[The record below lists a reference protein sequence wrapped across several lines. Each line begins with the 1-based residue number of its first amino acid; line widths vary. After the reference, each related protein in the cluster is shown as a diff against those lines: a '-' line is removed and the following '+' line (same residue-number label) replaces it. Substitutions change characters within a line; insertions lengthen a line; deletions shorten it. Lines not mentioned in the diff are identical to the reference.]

1 MLINFLFL
9 VFSNKMHFY
18 YLYEFEFIEQRIEL
32 IIASLSTIK
41 HMLVHKK
48 VVLILSSDVS
58 NRSL

>member
-48 VVLILSSDVS
+48 VVLILSSDVN